1 MKHEK
6 ELIDLL
12 LAHPHLMRDL
22 KLVQSLNL
30 PDGCIAAGYV
40 RNFVW
45 DHFHR
50 KGRMTPLNDVDIVY
64 YDISDLREETDQRFE
79 QQLTAQHHGYN
90 WSVKN
95 QARMHRRN
103 NELPYQSVEDAMKRW
118 PETATAIGVALDRDD
133 KLRVIAPLGLEDLF
147 SLRLRR
153 SPFFD
158 DDDYYRVRVKS
169 KNWLELWPKL
179 RLAEE

>member
-1 MKHEK
+1 
-6 ELIDLL
+6 
-12 LAHPHLMRDL
+12 MRDL

-50 KGRMTPLNDVDIVY
+50 KNKLTPLNDIDILY
-64 YDISDLREETDQRFE
+64 YDVSDLREGTEQRYEE
-79 QQLTAQHHGYN
+79 QLRTRQPGYN

-95 QARMHRRN
+95 QARMHLRN
-103 NELPYQSVEDAMKRW
+103 KEQPYRSVEDAMKRW
-118 PETATAIGVALDRDD
+118 PETVTAVGVALDHDD
-133 KLRVIAPLGLEDLF
+133 KLKIIAPLGLEDLF
-147 SLRLRR
+147 SLQIRR

-158 DDDYYRVRVKS
+158 DYDNFKARVES
-169 KNWLELWPKL
+169 KNWLNLWPRL
-179 RLAEE
+179 RFVEE